1 VPDGRLYAIDRDER
15 ALMKARQNLKSFGG
29 RVTFIHGDYRETRNL
44 PEGACFDGILLD
56 LGVSS
61 FQLDDPEAG
70 FSFRFDG
77 PLDMRMDRSQSLT
90 ATDLVNSMPED
101 ELKSVIREFGEERY
115 AGRVAA
121 AIVRRR
127 QEKRIERTEQLAD
140 IVRSVVPR
148 PRKPGAIDPATRT
161 FQAIRIAV
169 NDELSGLK
177 EAISRFA
184 ALLNAGGR
192 LVVIS
197 FHSLEDRAIKW
208 TFREF
213 AGLTRDEEPPGLP
226 VAQERPQADF
236 RILTKRPVTADEK
249 EQVDNPRSRSAKLRA
264 LERITVGEP
273 YAA

>member
-1 VPDGRLYAIDRDER
+1 
-15 ALMKARQNLKSFGG
+15 
-29 RVTFIHGDYRETRNL
+29 
-44 PEGACFDGILLD
+44 
-56 LGVSS
+56 VSS

-77 PLDMRMDRSQSLT
+77 PLDMRMDRSRPRT
-90 ATDLVNSMPED
+90 AADLVNSMPEE
-101 ELKSVIREFGEERY
+101 ELKKIIREFGEERF
-115 AGRVAA
+115 AGRIAS
-121 AIVRRR
+121 AIVRKRR
-127 QEKRIERTEQLAD
+127 ENRIERTIQLAD

-148 PRKPGAIDPATRT
+148 SRKPGAIDPATRT

-208 TFREF
+208 TFREL

-226 VAQERPQADF
+226 VMREKPRTRY
-236 RILTKRPVTADEK
+236 RILTKRPVTADEQEK
-249 EQVDNPRSRSAKLRA
+249 AENPRSRSAKLRA
-264 LERITVGEP
+264 LERISAGESD
-273 YAA
+273 AA